1 MSKYTAR
8 TKEQILQS
16 LLDKI
21 PDEYLKDVGT
31 FTHDFNSSIAIEA
44 QQYEKEIQAL
54 WEFFDIENLTGTE
67 LEKRVFQLKGIS
79 RKQATHAIGE
89 ITVTGNGTVTKGN
102 IFETPN
108 AIQFEA
114 VETVKI
120 IDVGTVK
127 IQAVIA
133 GKSGNVGVGAITLMP
148 VTIQGIKSVYNNK
161 QTYDGFDAETDISL
175 LERYMI
181 AVQTP
186 ATSGNIYHYKQWAR
200 AVEGV
205 GNSRIFPLWN
215 GRNTVKVVIIND
227 NQQPASSELVKKTQ
241 DYIDPMGENN
251 ETWGAGYGE
260 APIGAYCTVKSA
272 VAKDININVT
282 LIKEV
287 GAELETLKTAISK
300 SITEFLQSIAF
311 EKDYVSYSLIAN
323 SILSTDGVVE
333 WVKLTVNG
341 GTKSIAIGEEEVAIL
356 KGVVINEQQR

>member
-54 WEFFDIENLTGTE
+54 WEFFDIENLTGAE

-89 ITVTGNGTVTKGN
+89 ITVTGNGTVAKGN

-205 GNSRIFPLWN
+205 GNSRVFPLWN

-227 NQQPASSELVKKTQ
+227 NQQPASPELVKKAQ
-241 DYIDPMGENN
+241 DYIDPMGKNN

-272 VAKDININVT
+272 TAKDINVNVT

-341 GTKSIAIGEEEVAIL
+341 GTESIAIREEEVAIL

>member
-1 MSKYTAR
+1 MSNYTAR

-16 LLDKI
+16 LLNNI
-21 PDEYLKDVGT
+21 PDDYLKDVGT
-31 FTHDFNSSIAIEA
+31 FTRDLNASVAIEA
-44 QQYEKEIQAL
+44 QLYEKQIQAL
-54 WEFFDIENLTGTE
+54 WEYFDIETLTGEE
-67 LEKRVFQLKGIS
+67 LEKRVFQLKGLS
-79 RKQATHAIGE
+79 RKKATFAIGE

-120 IDVGTVK
+120 VNVGKVK
-127 IQAVIA
+127 IQAVVA
-133 GKSGNVGVGAITLMP
+133 GKSGNVGAGAITLMP
-148 VTIQGIKSVYNNK
+148 VTIQGIKFVNNEK
-161 QTYDGFDAETDISL
+161 QTYDGFDAETDVSL
-175 LERYMI
+175 LERYII

-215 GRNTVKVVIIND
+215 GRNTVKVVIIDD

-241 DYIDPMGENN
+241 NYIDPMGNHN

-272 VAKDININVT
+272 TAKDINISVT
-282 LIKEV
+282 LIKE
-287 GAELETLKTAISK
+287 GTADLETLKKAMEENIK
-300 SITEFLQSIAF
+300 KFLQNIAF

-323 SILSTDGVVE
+323 AVLATSGVVE
-333 WVKLTVNG
+333 WTNLTVNG
-341 GTKSIAIGEEEVAIL
+341 GTASISVGEEEVAIL
-356 KGVVINEQQR
+356 KGLIVNEHKG